1 MNRAPA
7 PQSTFQARPAA
18 PVANHQQQNSAP
30 PKQVPIQ
37 QNWNETLN
45 KDRAG
50 QANNAE
56 DFTKQFMSQMY
67 GGGNQQSQP
76 ILQQNNN
83 RIPVQNSAPP
93 PKSAPQPPQV
103 QQSNWNSTL
112 NKDKAGQATNA
123 EDFTKQFMS
132 SLYGGQQPQ
141 QQQST
146 MMQQQEMNRTTQ
158 HSTFQQKPSSNQ
170 VN

>member
-123 EDFTKQFMS
+123 EDFTKQFMGQMYGNNGTNHS
-132 SLYGGQQPQ
+132 SKNLRNPQ
-141 QQQST
+141 KESI
-146 MMQQQEMNRTTQ
+146 
-158 HSTFQQKPSSNQ
+158 FCICFYVFSSQ
-170 VN
+170 ILLK